1 MARAVGAIS
10 ATALLWKRASITEPP
25 PTHPTA
31 YLGPTTSATDTGQ
44 AAQSWIGTRPNQLA
58 ARQSMAKL
66 NSDIHA
72 DMRAFQLDDGRQQHS
87 LALVVAQLPH

>member
-1 MARAVGAIS
+1 LASCDALFLERRNQWANLGALI
-10 ATALLWKRASITEPP
+10 KEFQQGRRR
-25 PTHPTA
+25 
-31 YLGPTTSATDTGQ
+31 Q
-44 AAQSWIGTRPNQLA
+44 AAQSWIGTGPNQLA
-58 ARQSMAKL
+58 TRQSMSKL